1 MRHETVMMTGGGN
14 RSIRHSGIQAA
25 AAMGTGIGIAAVMSS
40 PQAMYFDP
48 GWALLF
54 AVVFLLAY
62 PRPHRSIYTRIM
74 WISSSKADEIENAIK
89 AAVGR
94 EVTRIHANMK
104 EESRQRMKL
113 LIYRLEERMLKDLVR
128 SIDPSAECRIMP
140 FYEWKGEG
148 RQDLR

>member
-1 MRHETVMMTGGGN
+1 MRHETVMTIDRNQQPIRLRGFQLSAGKGFFI
-14 RSIRHSGIQAA
+14 SIVAI
-25 AAMGTGIGIAAVMSS
+25 MSL

-48 GWALLF
+48 AWALLF
-54 AVVFLLAY
+54 AVVFLLVY
-62 PRPHRSIYTRIM
+62 PRRHRSIYTRMM
-74 WISSSKADEIENAIK
+74 WISSSRGDALEEAIQ

-94 EVTRIHANMK
+94 QVTRIPAGK
-104 EESRQRMKL
+104 SDESKQRMKL

-128 SIDPSAECRIMP
+128 SIDPEAVCRIMP